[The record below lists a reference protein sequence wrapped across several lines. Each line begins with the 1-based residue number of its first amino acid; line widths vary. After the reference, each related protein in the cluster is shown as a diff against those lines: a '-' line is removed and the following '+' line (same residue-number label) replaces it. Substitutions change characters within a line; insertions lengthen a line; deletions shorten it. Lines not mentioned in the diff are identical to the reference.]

1 MITGGQIRA
10 ARAFLKLTAEQV
22 ASRAKLGVAI
32 VRRAELVDG
41 EPPIAAANAAAIQS
55 ALEAAG
61 IEFVGAFGD
70 APGVRLRRSGSLNDN
85 RSDDEGLRPDQ
96 LTSDNDG

>member
-10 ARAFLKLTAEQV
+10 ARAFLKMTAEQV
-22 ASRAKLGVAI
+22 ASRAKLGVAT

-41 EPPIAAANAAAIQS
+41 EPPITATNAIAIQS

-61 IEFVGAFGD
+61 IEFLGAFGN
-70 APGVRLRRSGSLNDN
+70 APGVRLRRTGTLHND
-85 RSDDEGLRPDQ
+85 RPVEEGLRPDQ
-96 LTSDNDG
+96 LTSDNDD